1 MCFFKE
7 ANIVYIGCFIVAL
20 SLAQDLIVDLPDGT
34 IRGSEITFQDKRY
47 YAYRGIPFAAPPIG
61 KLRFQSP
68 VPPNPWDGILEAN
81 ETQRCCISMSPD
93 NQMSEDCLYLNVY
106 TPARKITEKLPVL
119 FWIYGGGFTIGCTSD
134 VLTGP
139 FYLLDEDVIVVYAN
153 YRLGLYG
160 FLSTED
166 DVVLGNAGLKDQ
178 LLAMKWTKN
187 NIALFGG
194 DPEKITIFGES
205 AGGISVGAHIVNT
218 KSAELYRAAICQS
231 GCSLTYIPNVSTQ
244 TNARQ
249 AAYDYAKYVDPTI
262 SEQNTTTEIRD
273 FLQSLPANVLT
284 PAYSANSR
292 TGISIEVEHED
303 AYVTNLSFPLLES
316 GNFNQVPVIIG
327 TTSAET
333 LPLFAILGGELAA
346 RATAATMDSDLASL
360 IPADLVPLPG
370 TNATDVGSQI
380 REAYV
385 GPNGTFGEH
394 LGAVIEITSDQLFV
408 RSTLKQAEIQSN
420 FAPVYVYQFSFAGS
434 LNSLPSIEGAG
445 RAGHVED
452 TLYLFSFTPL
462 VADRDILISKQIVKL
477 WANFAKTLN
486 PTPDPA
492 DPLFNLTWPQVSP
505 NNIQYLD
512 FDDEIAVKPNRKE
525 KQMAMWN
532 DVYYT
537 YGQQP
542 FPGF

>member
-1 MCFFKE
+1 MHHILFS
-7 ANIVYIGCFIVAL
+7 VVLVSVA
-20 SLAQDLIVDLPDGT
+20 LAQDLIVDLPDGT
-34 IRGSEITFQDKRY
+34 IRGSEITFQEKSY

-61 KLRFQSP
+61 KLRFQGP
-68 VPPNPWDGILEAN
+68 VPPKPWDGILEAN
-81 ETQRCCISMSPD
+81 ETQSCCISMSPD
-93 NQMSEDCLYLNVY
+93 DQMSEDCLYLNVY

-134 VLTGP
+134 VTTGP
-139 FYLLDEDVIVVYAN
+139 FYLLDEDVIIVYAN

-205 AGGISVGAHIVNT
+205 AGGISVGAHVVNT
-218 KSAELYRAAICQS
+218 KSAGLYRAAICES
-231 GCSLTYIPNVSTQ
+231 GCSLTYIQEVSTQ

-262 SEQNTTTEIRD
+262 SEENTTTEIRD

-303 AYVTNLSFPLLES
+303 AYVTDLSFPLLES
-316 GNFNQVPVIIG
+316 GNFNQVPVIVG

-333 LPLFAILGGELAA
+333 VPLFAVLGGALAA
-346 RATAATMDSDLASL
+346 KAIGASFDSDLASL
-360 IPADLVPLPG
+360 VPTGLVLLPG
-370 TNATDVGSQI
+370 TNATEVGSII

-385 GPNGTFGEH
+385 SPNKTFVDR
-394 LGAVIEITSDQLFV
+394 LDAVVEITSDQLFL

-420 FAPVYVYQFSFAGS
+420 FTPVYLYQFSFAGS
-434 LNSLPSIEGAG
+434 LNFYPSIQGAG
-445 RAGHVED
+445 RAGHVDE
-452 TLYLFSFTPL
+452 TLYLFSSTPL
-462 VADRDILISKQIVKL
+462 LADRDVLVSKQIVRL

-512 FDDEIAVKPNRKE
+512 FDDEISVKPNRKE

-532 DVYYT
+532 DVFYT

-542 FPGF
+542 FNGF